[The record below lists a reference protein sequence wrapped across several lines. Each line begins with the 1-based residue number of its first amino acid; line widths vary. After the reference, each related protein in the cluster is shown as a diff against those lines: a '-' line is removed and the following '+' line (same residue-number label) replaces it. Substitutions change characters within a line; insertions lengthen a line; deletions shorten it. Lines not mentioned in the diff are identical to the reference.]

1 MTTTAWGEATL
12 VEEITIKQTAVGRSF
27 ASVRRWGCMKRSARF
42 PQHGE
47 EGTYCPTSLRPAP
60 SKAWNGI
67 LFAALVA

>member
-1 MTTTAWGEATL
+1 
-12 VEEITIKQTAVGRSF
+12 VGRSF

-42 PQHGE
+42 PQHGA

>member
-42 PQHGE
+42 PQHGAE
-47 EGTYCPTSLRPAP
+47 RTYTSLRPAP